1 MRKMENWIDF
11 RGISCIS
18 FRVCTYG
25 INPVS
30 LPEISQREWHVDF
43 SSWCLVCKSLNKQTK
58 STWIQLT
65 EERIDSWHR
74 EHPWYAYPSNLQ
86 FEIQKRT
93 WIVVEI
99 HSSQS
104 RVNWLNHDTGKFNDS
119 HPLEIIQNPKLEHHR
134 NQIVQTTHFYF
145 LIIQMILQVR
155 PKRARTWSRKDDRYY
170 IRL

>member
-1 MRKMENWIDF
+1 MTCRFFELVS
-11 RGISCIS
+11 RLQISEQTNKKHLNPINRVEDRFLASGTPMIRIS
-18 FRVCTYG
+18 F
-25 INPVS
+25 
-30 LPEISQREWHVDF
+30 Q
-43 SSWCLVCKSLNKQTK
+43 SS
-58 STWIQLT
+58 
-65 EERIDSWHR
+65 
-74 EHPWYAYPSNLQ
+74 
-86 FEIQKRT
+86 IQKRT

-155 PKRARTWSRKDDRYY
+155 PKRARTWSRKDDRFLYTFVVQ
-170 IRL
+170 RNEMESLSV